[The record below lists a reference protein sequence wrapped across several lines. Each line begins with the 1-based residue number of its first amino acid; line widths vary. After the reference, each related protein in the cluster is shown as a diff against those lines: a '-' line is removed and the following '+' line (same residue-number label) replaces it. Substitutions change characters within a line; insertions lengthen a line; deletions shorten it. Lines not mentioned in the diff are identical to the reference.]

1 MLRLLA
7 DENFNNH
14 VLHGLRRLLPE
25 IDLTRVQDLAL
36 MERHDPAV
44 LEWAAENGLIL
55 VSHDQRT
62 VPRYAHDR
70 VRRGLLMTGVI
81 IVPGGLSRRTAIEDL
96 ALIAYCYGPEEM
108 VNNVVY
114 LPL

>member
-25 IDLTRVQDLAL
+25 INFTRVQDLPL
-36 MERHDPAV
+36 TDRHDPAV
-44 LEWAAENGLIL
+44 LEWAAINGLVL
-55 VSHDQRT
+55 LSHDQST
-62 VPRYAHDR
+62 IPRHAHDR
-70 VRRGLLMTGVI
+70 VRRGLSMTGVV
-81 IVPGGLSRRTAIEDL
+81 IVPGGLLRRTAIEDL
-96 ALIAYCYGPEEM
+96 ALIAYCCAPEEM